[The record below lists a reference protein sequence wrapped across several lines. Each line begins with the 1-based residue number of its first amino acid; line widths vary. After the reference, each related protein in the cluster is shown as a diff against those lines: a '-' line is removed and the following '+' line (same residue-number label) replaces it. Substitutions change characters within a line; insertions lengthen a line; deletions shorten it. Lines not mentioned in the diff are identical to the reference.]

1 MKSET
6 IGKLLINAKKHDKFV
21 SLTPAY
27 NTLKNIII
35 NPHEDYRFLS
45 ETELLIKD
53 EKLIDLNYIVDALI
67 IPPL

>member
-21 SLTPAY
+21 SLTPVY
-27 NTLKNIII
+27 DTSRSIII
-35 NPHEDYRFLS
+35 NPNEDYRFLS

-53 EKLIDLNYIVDALI
+53 EKLIDLNYIVNALI
-67 IPPL
+67 GH